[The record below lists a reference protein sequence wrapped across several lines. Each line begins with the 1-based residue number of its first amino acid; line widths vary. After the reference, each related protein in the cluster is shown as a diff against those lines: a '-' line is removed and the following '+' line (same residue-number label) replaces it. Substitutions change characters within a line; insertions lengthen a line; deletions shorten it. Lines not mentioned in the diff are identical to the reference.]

1 MKIPRDAGK
10 ILVAALL
17 AIAFPV
23 ATQCGSL
30 AARFA
35 DPYSAGTTLTI
46 SAAVSLSG
54 ALNEIQALYVQT
66 HPQTKIIFN
75 FGGSG
80 TLELQIERGAP
91 VDIFVSAASEE
102 MDALAAKNLLLADTR
117 AILASNRVVLIV
129 PANPPPNSPRI
140 ESFADLAKPD
150 VRTIAIGEPASVP
163 AGHYAEQILEHAGI
177 WSQVRTK
184 AVLAKDVRQVLAYIE
199 TGNADAGI
207 VYATDAR
214 ITSRVRVVAEAPA
227 DSHDPVI
234 YPAAVL
240 KASQNTDAARDFLR
254 FLLTPAAQA
263 VFAKYGFS
271 PPPK

>member
-1 MKIPRDAGK
+1 MKTPRYAGS
-10 ILVAALL
+10 IFVAALL
-17 AIAFPV
+17 AVAFPL
-23 ATQCGSL
+23 AIQCGSL

-35 DPYSAGTTLTI
+35 DPHTTDATLTI
-46 SAAVSLSG
+46 SAAVSLSD
-54 ALNEIQALYVQT
+54 ALNEIQALYSQT
-66 HPQTKIIFN
+66 HSQTKIVFN
-75 FGGSG
+75 LGGSG

-91 VDIFVSAASEE
+91 VDIFISAASEQ
-102 MDALAAKNLLLADTR
+102 MDGLAAKNLLLPDTR
-117 AILASNRVVLIV
+117 TIVASNRVVLIV
-129 PANPPPNSPRI
+129 PANPPPSSPRI
-140 ESFADLAKPD
+140 ESFADLAKPE

-163 AGHYAEQILEHAGI
+163 AGHYAQQILEHAGV
-177 WSQVRTK
+177 WGQVRAK

-214 ITSRVRVVAEAPA
+214 TTSRVRVVAEAAA

-240 KASQNTDAARDFLR
+240 KASQNADGARDFLK
-254 FLLTPAAQA
+254 FLLMPAAQA

-271 PPPK
+271 PPR